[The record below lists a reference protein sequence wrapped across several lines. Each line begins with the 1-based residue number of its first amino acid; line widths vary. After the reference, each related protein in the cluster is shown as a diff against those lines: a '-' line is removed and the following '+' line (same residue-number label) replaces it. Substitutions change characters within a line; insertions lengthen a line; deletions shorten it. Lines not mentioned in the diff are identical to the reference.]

1 MQKFVNFQ
9 KPIGILAHAS
19 AAGSEEARGPLGASF
34 DFCDHSNRFGMETWE
49 LAEGELSRTVLA
61 LALKK
66 ARLSHEKIDLLFSG
80 DLQNQCVAS
89 SLSPTLFSL
98 PYIGLYGACSTSA
111 EGLYLA
117 SSLLSAGN
125 GPRLAAVVTTSHY
138 CAAERQFRL
147 PIEYGGQRTPT
158 AQWTATAGGAFLLT
172 ADPEA
177 DVRARITGGMAGV
190 PIDGGISDAS
200 NMGAAMAPAAAHTIL
215 SFFEKTG
222 EKPDAFDAIVTGDLG
237 FEGSELLAY
246 LLRENGLSLSD
257 KHRDCGKMIYNP
269 AIQDVHG
276 GGSGCGCSASVLSA
290 HFLPLLEDGLMK
302 RVLFLATGALMSPS
316 SLLQGGNIIGVAP
329 LVLIES
335 SARSDCSDKTEGRKR
350 K

>member
-9 KPIGILAHAS
+9 KPSRIFAHAS
-19 AAGSEEARGPLGASF
+19 AGGKEEAEGPLGPSF
-34 DFCDHSNRFGMETWE
+34 DFCDKTGLFGMKTWE
-49 LAEGELSRTVLA
+49 LAEAQLSQITLS

-66 ARLSHEKIDLLFSG
+66 AMLSHEEIDLLFSG

-89 SLSPTLFSL
+89 ALSPTLLSL

-117 SSLLSAGN
+117 ASLLSAGN
-125 GPRLAAVVTTSHY
+125 GPTTAAVVTTSHY

-147 PIEYGGQRTPT
+147 PIEYGGQRTPI

-172 ADPEA
+172 GDEFSGPCT
-177 DVRARITGGMAGV
+177 VITGGMAGV
-190 PIDGGISDAS
+190 PIDGGVSDAS
-200 NMGAAMAPAAAHTIL
+200 NMGAAMAPSAAHTLL

-222 EKPDAFDAIVTGDLG
+222 EDPLSFDAIVTGDLG
-237 FEGSELLAY
+237 FEGSELLSY

-257 KHRDCGKMIYNP
+257 RHRDCGKMIYD
-269 AIQDVHG
+269 AESRDVHG

-290 HFLPLLEDGLMK
+290 HFLPLLEKGLMK

-316 SLLQGGNIIGVAP
+316 SLLQGGNIVGIAP
-329 LVLIES
+329 LLVLES
-335 SARSDCSDKTEGRKR
+335 PAYYDERK
-350 K
+350 KEK